1 MLRRRKG
8 QSILEYALIIA
19 VIVGA
24 LIAMQIFLKRSVQ
37 GKLRDSIDDI
47 GGGGQYAAGH
57 VNSNF
62 VTVQGGSYV
71 TNETFGMDAAG
82 AFSQGQSN
90 YVVVEAPTMNTYA
103 TEAAGGAE
111 KIDTSYNAENLL
123 P

>member
-57 VNSNF
+57 VSSNF
-62 VTVQGGSYV
+62 VTQQVGNYT
-71 TNETFGMDAAG
+71 TNETFGYDAAG
-82 AFSQGQSN
+82 TYSQGQSN
-90 YVVVEAPTMNTYA
+90 YIVVEAPEITTCA
-103 TEAAGGAE
+103 TGDGAE
-111 KIDTSYNAENLL
+111 QIDTTYDAEDLL